1 MKPFQIQSTNNAI
14 GINNANYNIIEVDV
28 STLGNK
34 QALQP
39 GTKTPIKNT
48 KGVYIFISEK
58 DFPKFNINY
67 FNSEVT
73 GIFFKQNRPYVKEVG
88 VPPFI
93 ETPQEDCIFYVGRAD
108 KVISRIKEHWNND
121 KINGCKSLKLGFTSR
136 KWIKKFLK
144 VYVITSCVDGGKKLD
159 NKQLEKDIRAEWGS
173 AFGE

>member
-14 GINNANYNIIEVDV
+14 GINNVNYNIIEVDV

-34 QALQP
+34 QALQT

-73 GIFFKQNRPYVKEVG
+73 GIFFKQNRPYVVEVG

-93 ETPQEDCIFYVGRAD
+93 ETPQKDCIFYVGSAGQI
-108 KVISRIKEHWNND
+108 ISRLKEHWNND
-121 KINGCKSLKLGFTSR
+121 KINGCTSLKLGFPSR
-136 KWIKKFLK
+136 KWIKTFLK
-144 VYVITSCVDGGKKLD
+144 VYIITSCVNPNDTF
-159 NKQLEKDIRAEWGS
+159 NHKQLEKDIRTQYGAS
-173 AFGE
+173 FGK